1 LRCLRKLTPFVEVL
15 PLDQGIKRKIPIA
28 KPMARANPPQVQI
41 KTQPAAES
49 VRLPRLREDLKLM
62 GGPAH
67 RDGSPSW
74 RIQDP
79 IRNSFFEI
87 GWLEFELLARW
98 HEHKTLDTLREHV
111 MRETQL
117 RPSREEI
124 EELVLFL
131 TQNQLLRPD
140 GGAVSMEL
148 EGKLHAAKLSW
159 YEYVFHHYLFFRVPL
174 FHPDRFLG
182 RTVGITDLFF
192 NRGFAALIAVLLCVD
207 LYLVGREWHSFAE
220 AFQHMLTPQGLVYT
234 AIALSLAKVIHEF
247 GHAYAA
253 KRYGVRVPAMGVA
266 FMIMVPY
273 LYTDT
278 GETWK
283 LVDRRKQMI
292 IALAGMGAELA
303 LAVIATLLWAISPE
317 GVVKSVLFVL
327 ATSTWLMTLAI
338 NASPF
343 MRFDGYFVL
352 SDYLDFPNL
361 HERGTLCAR
370 WWLRTTIFGLQEQ
383 MPEPSLSLSARR
395 WLIAFAFVTWIYRL
409 VVFFGIA
416 LLVYYMFFKLLGI
429 FLMLL
434 EIAWFIVRPIWKE
447 TAYLLK
453 QRSRIKVAWRPV
465 LITMLVVTIGLWMV
479 PVTNQV
485 TAPGILRGS
494 HEQAVFAPFGA
505 RVVSVSVAPMQKV
518 SAGTLLIDLDAQ
530 DLKVRG
536 QKAEVSIASARAEL
550 SRTPASLRQQER
562 SGVLASELAEAL
574 ASRQA
579 VFEESASE
587 QLRASQAGTV
597 RDVSR
602 DLVPGRYVNPRQQL
616 MKIVSESEPLLEIF
630 VSERQIGAVR
640 PGQDVHFYPSVPN
653 HPVVRGT
660 LVAVDKSPLKE
671 LPQPLLASVFGGDIA
686 ISTTAKNRLTAQDA
700 VFRVLVKPEAST
712 PAATMVIRGTARI
725 ETDFRFVAENF
736 IYRALSV
743 LIRESGL

>member
-1 LRCLRKLTPFVEVL
+1 MDPIDPPAVKVE
-15 PLDQGIKRKIPIA
+15 A
-28 KPMARANPPQVQI
+28 
-41 KTQPAAES
+41 QPAPQP
-49 VRLPRLREDLKLM
+49 VRLPRMREDLRLM
-62 GGPAH
+62 RGPGH

-79 IRNSFFEI
+79 MRNSFFEI

-98 HEHKTLDTLREHV
+98 REHRTLDTLREHV

-117 RPSREEI
+117 KPEPDEVM
-124 EELVLFL
+124 ELITFL
-131 TQNQLLRPD
+131 TANQLLAPD
-140 GGAVSMEL
+140 GAAVSQAL
-148 EGKLHAAKLSW
+148 EGKLRAAKLSW

-192 NRGFAALIAVLLCVD
+192 NRGFAALVAVLLCAD
-207 LYLVGREWHSFAE
+207 LYLVGREWHSFAQ
-220 AFQHMLTPQGLVYT
+220 AFQQMITPSGLVYT
-234 AIALSLAKVIHEF
+234 AIALTLAKVIHEL

-266 FMIMVPY
+266 FMIMAPY

-283 LVDRRKQMI
+283 LVDRRKQI
-292 IALAGMGAELA
+292 VIASAGMAAELA
-303 LAVIATLLWAISPE
+303 LAVIATLLWAIAPE

-361 HERGTLCAR
+361 HERGTVCAR
-370 WWLRTTIFGLQEQ
+370 WWLRATIFRLPEP
-383 MPEPSLSLSARR
+383 MPEPSLSLAARR
-395 WLIAFAFVTWIYRL
+395 WLIAFALVTWIYRL

-416 LLVYYMFFKLLGI
+416 VLVYYMFFKLLGI

-434 EIAWFIVRPIWKE
+434 EIVWFIARPIWRE
-447 TAYLLK
+447 TAYLWT
-453 QRSRIKVAWRPV
+453 QRSKVDVAWRPV
-465 LITMLVVTIGLWMV
+465 LIGMLVGTIALWTV

-485 TAPGILRGS
+485 IAPGILRGAQ
-494 HEQAVFAPFGA
+494 EQTVYAPFPA
-505 RVVSVSVAPMQKV
+505 LIVSVAVSPLQKV
-518 SAGTLLIDLDAQ
+518 SAGELLIDLDAQ
-530 DLKVRG
+530 ELKIRG
-536 QKAEVSIASARAEL
+536 QKAEVSIASARTEL
-550 SRTPASLRQQER
+550 ARTPASVRQQER
-562 SGVLASELAEAL
+562 SGVLESELAEAL

-579 VFEESASE
+579 VFEEAASE
-587 QLRASQAGTV
+587 QLRATQGGTV

-602 DLVPGRYVNPRQQL
+602 DLIPGRWVNPRQQL
-616 MKIVSESEPLLEIF
+616 MKIVSESEPLIEVF
-630 VSERQIGAVR
+630 VSERQVGAIQ
-640 PGQDVHFYPSVPN
+640 PGQAVHFYPAVPN
-653 HPVVRGT
+653 YPMVRGI

-686 ISTTAKNRLTAQDA
+686 ISPTSKNRLTAQEA
-700 VFRVLVKPEAST
+700 VFRVTVKPEAST

-725 ETDFRFVAENF
+725 ETDFRFLAENF

>member
-1 LRCLRKLTPFVEVL
+1 MN
-15 PLDQGIKRKIPIA
+15 
-28 KPMARANPPQVQI
+28 PMSPPKVRVAA
-41 KTQPAAES
+41 QPAPQA

-62 GGPAH
+62 SGPPH
-67 RDGSPSW
+67 LDGSPSW

-98 HEHKTLDTLREHV
+98 REHKTLDTLREHV

-117 RPSREEI
+117 RPEPEEV
-124 EELVLFL
+124 EELVSFL
-131 TQNQLLRPD
+131 TMNQLLRPD
-140 GGAVSMEL
+140 GGAVSTAL
-148 EGKLHAAKLSW
+148 EGKLQAARLSW

-192 NRGFAALIAVLLCVD
+192 NRGFAALVGVLLCAD

-220 AFQHMLTPQGLVYT
+220 GFQQMITPRGLLYT
-234 AIALSLAKVIHEF
+234 AIALSVAKVIHEL

-266 FMIMVPY
+266 FMIMAPY

-292 IALAGMGAELA
+292 IASAGMGAELA
-303 LAVIATLLWAISPE
+303 LAVFATLLWAISPE
-317 GVVKSVLFVL
+317 GAVKSVLFVL

-361 HERGTLCAR
+361 HERGTVCAR
-370 WWLRTTIFGLQEQ
+370 WWLRTTVFGLRELL
-383 MPEPSLSLSARR
+383 PEPALSASARR

-429 FLMLL
+429 LLMLL
-434 EIAWFIVRPIWKE
+434 EIVWFIVRPIWRESVFLWSQHAQVK
-447 TAYLLK
+447 
-453 QRSRIKVAWRPV
+453 IAWRPV
-465 LITMLVVTIGLWMV
+465 LIATLICTIAFWMV

-485 TAPGILRGS
+485 IAPGILRGS
-494 HEQAVFAPFGA
+494 QEQAVYAPFPA
-505 RVVSVSVAPMQKV
+505 LVVSVAVASRQKV
-518 SAGTLLIDLDAQ
+518 SAGQLLVDLDAQ
-530 DLKVRG
+530 DLKMRG
-536 QKAEVSIASARAEL
+536 QKADVSIASARAEL
-550 SRTPASLRQQER
+550 SRTPASVRQQER
-562 SGVLASELAEAL
+562 SGVLESELAEAL

-579 VFEESASE
+579 VLEEAASE
-587 QLRASQAGTV
+587 QLRAAQGGTV
-597 RDVSR
+597 RDMSR
-602 DLVPGRYVNPRQQL
+602 DLVPGRWVNPRQQL
-616 MKIVSESEPLLEIF
+616 MKIVSEADPLIEVF
-630 VSERQIGAVR
+630 VSERQIGAIQ

-671 LPQPLLASVFGGDIA
+671 LPQPLLASTFGGDIA
-686 ISTTAKNRLTAQDA
+686 ISPTSKGRLTAQEA
-700 VFRVLVKPEAST
+700 VFRVMVKPEAST
-712 PAATMVIRGTARI
+712 PPAIMVIRGTARI

>member
-1 LRCLRKLTPFVEVL
+1 MKVEM
-15 PLDQGIKRKIPIA
+15 PSA
-28 KPMARANPPQVQI
+28 PPPV
-41 KTQPAAES
+41 P
-49 VRLPRLREDLKLM
+49 LPRLREDLKLM

-79 IRNSFFEI
+79 MRNSFFEI

-98 HEHKTLDTLREHV
+98 REHRTLDTLREHV

-117 RPSREEI
+117 TPEREEI
-124 EELVLFL
+124 EELILFL

-140 GGAVSMEL
+140 GGAVSMSL
-148 EGKLHAAKLSW
+148 EGKLRAAKLSW
-159 YEYVFHHYLFFRVPL
+159 YEYVFHHYLFFRIPL

-192 NRGFAALIAVLLCVD
+192 NRGFGALLAVLLCFD
-207 LYLVGREWHSFAE
+207 LYLVGREWHSFTE
-220 AFQHMLTPQGLVYT
+220 AFQQMITPQGLIYT
-234 AIALSLAKVIHEF
+234 AIALSLAKVIHEL

-266 FMIMVPY
+266 FMIMAPY

-292 IALAGMGAELA
+292 IASAGMAAELA
-303 LAVIATLLWAISPE
+303 LAVFATLLWAVSPE
-317 GVVKSVLFVL
+317 GVVKSILFVL

-370 WWLRTTIFGLQEQ
+370 WWLRTRIFGLQEQ
-383 MPEPSLSLSARR
+383 MPEPSLSIAARR
-395 WLIAFAFVTWIYRL
+395 WLIAFALVTWIYRL

-416 LLVYYMFFKLLGI
+416 LLVYHMFFKLLGI

-434 EIAWFIVRPIWKE
+434 EVVWFILRPIWRE
-447 TAYLLK
+447 AAYLLT
-453 QRSRIKVAWRPV
+453 QRSSIKVAWRPV
-465 LITMLVVTIGLWMV
+465 LAAALIGTVALWMV

-494 HEQAVFAPFGA
+494 QEQAVYAPFAA
-505 RVVSVSVAPMQKV
+505 RVVSVAVAPRQRV
-518 SAGTLLIDLDAQ
+518 SAGELLIGLDAQ
-530 DLKVRG
+530 DLKMRG
-536 QKAEVSIASARAEL
+536 QKADVSIASARAEL
-550 SRTPASLRQQER
+550 SRTPASVRQQER
-562 SGVLASELAEAL
+562 TGVLESELAEAL

-579 VFEESASE
+579 VYEEAASE
-587 QLRASQAGTV
+587 QLRATQGGTV
-597 RDVSR
+597 RDLSR
-602 DLVPGRYVNPRQQL
+602 DLVPGRWVNPRQQL
-616 MKIVSESEPLLEIF
+616 MKIVSESEPLLEVF
-630 VSERQIGAVR
+630 VSERQVGAIQ
-640 PGQDVHFYPSVPN
+640 PGQAVHFYPSVPN
-653 HPVVRGT
+653 HPMVRGT
-660 LVAVDKSPLKE
+660 LVAVDMSPLKE

-686 ISTTAKNRLTAQDA
+686 ISPTSKNRLTAQEA
-700 VFRVLVKPEAST
+700 VFRVMVKPEAST

-736 IYRALSV
+736 IYRAISV
-743 LIRESGL
+743 LIREGGL

>member
-1 LRCLRKLTPFVEVL
+1 MKVDVSS
-15 PLDQGIKRKIPIA
+15 A
-28 KPMARANPPQVQI
+28 PPPV
-41 KTQPAAES
+41 P
-49 VRLPRLREDLKLM
+49 LPRLREDLKLM
-62 GGPAH
+62 AGPAH

-98 HEHKTLDTLREHV
+98 RDHRTLDTLREHV

-117 RPSREEI
+117 TPEREEI
-124 EELVLFL
+124 EELILFL
-131 TQNQLLRPD
+131 TENQLLRPD
-140 GGAVSMEL
+140 GAAVSMAL

-192 NRGFAALIAVLLCVD
+192 NRGFAALLAVLLCID

-220 AFQHMLTPQGLVYT
+220 AFQQMITPQGLIYT
-234 AIALSLAKVIHEF
+234 AIALSLAKVIHEL

-253 KRYGVRVPAMGVA
+253 KRYGVRVPAMGIA
-266 FMIMVPY
+266 FMILVPY

-292 IALAGMGAELA
+292 IASAGMGAELA
-303 LAVIATLLWAISPE
+303 LAIIATLLWAVSPE

-343 MRFDGYFVL
+343 MRFDGYFLL

-361 HERGTLCAR
+361 HERGTICAR
-370 WWLRTTIFGLQEQ
+370 WWLRTRIFGLQEQ
-383 MPEPSLSLSARR
+383 MPEPSLSLPARR
-395 WLIAFAFVTWIYRL
+395 WLIAFALVTWVYRL

-434 EIAWFIVRPIWKE
+434 EIAWFIVRPVWRE
-447 TAYLLK
+447 AAYLLK

-465 LITMLVVTIGLWMV
+465 LTAMLVCTIALWMV

-494 HEQAVFAPFGA
+494 QEQAVFAPFAA

-530 DLKVRG
+530 DLKIRG
-536 QKAEVSIASARAEL
+536 QKADVSIASARAEL

-579 VFEESASE
+579 VFEESVSE
-587 QLRASQAGTV
+587 QLRATHGGTV

-602 DLVPGRYVNPRQQL
+602 DLVPGRWVNPRQQL
-616 MKIVSESEPLLEIF
+616 MKIVTEGEPLLEIF
-630 VSERQIGAVR
+630 VSERQIGAIR
-640 PGQDVHFYPSVPN
+640 PGQAVHFYPSVPN
-653 HPVVRGT
+653 HPMVRGT

-686 ISTTAKNRLTAQDA
+686 ISPTAKNRLTAQEA
-700 VFRVLVKPEAST
+700 VFRVMVKPEAST

-736 IYRALSV
+736 IYRAISV

>member
-1 LRCLRKLTPFVEVL
+1 MNAREVSL
-15 PLDQGIKRKIPIA
+15 AQEPAPA
-28 KPMARANPPQVQI
+28 PQPV
-41 KTQPAAES
+41 S
-49 VRLPRLREDLKLM
+49 LPRLREDLRLM
-62 GGPAH
+62 SGPAH

-79 IRNSFFEI
+79 MRNAFFEI
-87 GWLEFELLARW
+87 GWLEFELLTRW
-98 HEHKTLDTLREHV
+98 REHRTVDALREHV
-111 MRETQL
+111 IRETQL
-117 RPSREEI
+117 TPEPDEVTQLI
-124 EELVLFL
+124 TFL
-131 TQNQLLRPD
+131 TANQLLRPD
-140 GGAVSMEL
+140 GGAVSMAL
-148 EGKLHAAKLSW
+148 EGKLRASKLAW

-192 NRGFAALIAVLLCVD
+192 NRGFAGLVAVLLCAD
-207 LYLVGREWHSFAE
+207 LYLVEREWHSFAQ
-220 AFQHMLTPQGLVYT
+220 AFQQMLTPSGLIYT
-234 AIALSLAKVIHEF
+234 AIALSLAKVVHEL

-266 FMIMVPY
+266 FMIMAPY

-292 IALAGMGAELA
+292 IASAGMAAELS
-303 LAVIATLLWAISPE
+303 LAVFATLLWAISPE
-317 GVVKSVLFVL
+317 GAVKSVLFVL

-361 HERGTLCAR
+361 HERGTACAR
-370 WWLRTTIFGLQEQ
+370 WWLRTTIFGLQEP
-383 MPEPSLSLSARR
+383 MPEPALTAAARR
-395 WLIAFAFVTWIYRL
+395 WLIAFALVTWIYRL
-409 VVFFGIA
+409 VVFLGIA
-416 LLVYYMFFKLLGI
+416 LLVYHMFFKLLGI

-434 EIAWFIVRPIWKE
+434 ELVWFIARPIWHE
-447 TAYLLK
+447 TAYLWA
-453 QRSRIKVAWRPV
+453 QRAKVHVAWRPV
-465 LITMLVVTIGLWMV
+465 LIGLLVGTIALWTV
-479 PVTNQV
+479 PVTNEV
-485 TAPGILRGS
+485 IAPGIYRGS
-494 HEQAVFAPFGA
+494 QEQAVYAPFPA
-505 RVVSVSVAPMQKV
+505 RVVSVAVSPRQKV
-518 SAGTLLIDLDAQ
+518 SAGELLVDLDAQ
-530 DLKVRG
+530 ELKVRG
-536 QKAEVSIASARAEL
+536 RKADVAIASARTEL
-550 SRTPASLRQQER
+550 ARAPASVRQQER
-562 SGVLASELAEAL
+562 SGVLETELAEAL

-579 VFEESASE
+579 VFEEAEAE
-587 QLRASQAGTV
+587 QLRATQGGTV

-602 DLVPGRYVNPRQQL
+602 DLIPGRWVNPRQQL
-616 MKIVSESEPLLEIF
+616 MKIVSEAEPMIELFI
-630 VSERQIGAVR
+630 SERQVGAIQ
-640 PGQDVHFYPSVPN
+640 PGQSVHFYPSAPN

-686 ISTTAKNRLTAQDA
+686 VSPAGKGRLIAQEA
-700 VFRVLVKPEAST
+700 VFRVLVKPEVSS

-725 ETDFRFVAENF
+725 ETDFHFVVENF

>member
-1 LRCLRKLTPFVEVL
+1 MSDPKPNQEVKVEKV
-15 PLDQGIKRKIPIA
+15 
-28 KPMARANPPQVQI
+28 
-41 KTQPAAES
+41 AAPEP

-79 IRNSFFEI
+79 MRNSFFEI

-98 HEHKTLDTLREHV
+98 REHRTLDTLREHV

-117 RPSREEI
+117 TPEPDEVM
-124 EELVLFL
+124 ELITFL
-131 TQNQLLRPD
+131 TANQLLRPD
-140 GGAVSMEL
+140 GAAVSMAL
-148 EGKLHAAKLSW
+148 EGKLRASKQSW

-182 RTVGITDLFF
+182 RTVGITDFFF
-192 NRGFAALIAVLLCVD
+192 NRGFGALLAVLLCAD

-220 AFQHMLTPQGLVYT
+220 GFQHMLTPSGLVYT
-234 AIALSLAKVIHEF
+234 AIALSLAKVIHEL

-266 FMIMVPY
+266 FMIMAPY

-283 LVDRRKQMI
+283 LVDRRKQMV
-292 IALAGMGAELA
+292 IASAGMAAELA
-303 LAVIATLLWAISPE
+303 LAVIATLLWAIAPE
-317 GVVKSVLFVL
+317 GLVKSVLFVL

-370 WWLRTTIFGLQEQ
+370 WWLRTRIFGLLEP
-383 MPEPSLSLSARR
+383 MPEPSISTSARR
-395 WLIAFAFVTWIYRL
+395 WLIAFALVTWIYRL

-416 LLVYYMFFKLLGI
+416 LLVYHMFFKLLGI

-434 EIAWFIVRPIWKE
+434 EVVWFIVRPIWKE
-447 TAYLLK
+447 SVYLWTQQSNLH
-453 QRSRIKVAWRPV
+453 VAWRPV
-465 LITMLVVTIGLWMV
+465 LFAMLACTIALWMV

-485 TAPGILRGS
+485 IAPGIMRGS
-494 HEQAVFAPFGA
+494 QEQAVYAPFPA
-505 RVVSVSVAPMQKV
+505 MVVSVAVASRQKV
-518 SAGTLLIDLDAQ
+518 SAGELLVDLDAQ
-530 DLKVRG
+530 ELKMRS
-536 QKAEVSIASARAEL
+536 QKADVSIASARTEL
-550 SRTPASLRQQER
+550 SRTPASVKQQER
-562 SGVLASELAEAL
+562 SGVLESELAEAL

-579 VFEESASE
+579 VFEEAASE
-587 QLRASQAGTV
+587 QLRATQGGIV
-597 RDVSR
+597 RDVAR
-602 DLVPGRYVNPRQQL
+602 DLVPGRWVNPRQQL
-616 MKIVSESEPLLEIF
+616 MKIVSESDPLIEVF
-630 VSERQIGAVR
+630 VSERQVGAIE
-640 PGQDVHFYPSVPN
+640 PGQAVHFYPSMPN

-686 ISTTAKNRLTAQDA
+686 VSSTAKNRLTAQEA
-700 VFRVLVKPEAST
+700 VFRVLVKPEASA
-712 PAATMVIRGTARI
+712 PNANMVIRGTARI

-736 IYRALSV
+736 IYRAISV